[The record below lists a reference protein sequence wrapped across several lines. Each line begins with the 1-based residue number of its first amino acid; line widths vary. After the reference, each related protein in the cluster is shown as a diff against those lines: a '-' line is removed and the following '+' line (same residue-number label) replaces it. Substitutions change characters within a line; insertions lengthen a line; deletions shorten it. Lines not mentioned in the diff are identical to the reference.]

1 VTDAWHGLLQ
11 GKKQQ
16 ALKRQSENTRPP
28 PPSGK
33 PVVPKLPLP
42 SFEVAEDQHGASRE
56 LMRL

>member
-1 VTDAWHGLLQ
+1 MACRRAQ

-28 PPSGK
+28 PGGK
-33 PVVPKLPLP
+33 PVVPRLPLP
-42 SFEVAEDQHGASRE
+42 AFEDAEDLQGASRE